1 MKSNNFLGLVGT
13 AATMFALFS
22 VACAAPAT
30 VSRSGDSDDDDT
42 STSRRQNDD
51 DDDMPSSSTA
61 TTTGSTTTTPPSS
74 PTTPTTPTTPTNTV
88 DPQSCTKLATCAEKI
103 TNTYEKL
110 GYLATSFAG
119 DQKICSTA
127 LFACQAGG
135 VTQFFGNACDD
146 LTDCC
151 TEMNANGNSS
161 QANTCRSKANTGDGS
176 SCKTQLSTYRS
187 QGLCN

>member
-30 VSRSGDSDDDDT
+30 VSRSGDADDDDDNVT
-42 STSRRQNDD
+42 TSRRQTEDD
-51 DDDMPSSSTA
+51 DKPASSTA
-61 TTTGSTTTTPPSS
+61 TTTGSTTTTPPS
-74 PTTPTTPTTPTNTV
+74 TPTTPTTPTDTV

-135 VTQFFGNACDD
+135 VTQFFGNECDD

-151 TEMNANGNSS
+151 TEMGSNGNSS
-161 QANTCRSKANTGDGS
+161 QANTCRSRANAGDGK
-176 SCKTQLSTYRS
+176 SCKSQLATYRS

>member
-30 VSRSGDSDDDDT
+30 VSRSGDAEDDDDTT
-42 STSRRQNDD
+42 STSRRQTEDD
-51 DDDMPSSSTA
+51 DKPASSTA
-61 TTTGSTTTTPPSS
+61 TTTGSTTTTTPPSS
-74 PTTPTTPTTPTNTV
+74 PTTPTTPTNTV
-88 DPQSCTKLATCAEKI
+88 DPQSCAKLATCAEKI

-119 DQKICSTA
+119 DQKVCSTA

-151 TEMNANGNSS
+151 TEMNANGNAS

>member
-30 VSRSGDSDDDDT
+30 VSRSVDNDDDDT
-42 STSRRQNDD
+42 STSRRQDDEDD
-51 DDDMPSSSTA
+51 DKPASSTA
-61 TTTGSTTTTPPSS
+61 TTTGSTTTTPPST
-74 PTTPTTPTTPTNTV
+74 PTTPTTPTT

-135 VTQFFGNACDD
+135 VTQFFGNECDD

-151 TEMNANGNSS
+151 TEMGSNGNSS
-161 QANTCRSKANTGDGS
+161 QANTCRSRANGGDGNA
-176 SCKTQLSTYRS
+176 CKSQLSSYRS